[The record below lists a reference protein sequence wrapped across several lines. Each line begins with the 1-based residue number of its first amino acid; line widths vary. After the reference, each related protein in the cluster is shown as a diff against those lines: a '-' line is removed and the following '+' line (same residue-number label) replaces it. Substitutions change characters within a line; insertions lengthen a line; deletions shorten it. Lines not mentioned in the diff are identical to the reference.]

1 MCLYLRSVANGIG
14 DLTISF
20 HFFTNFSF
28 FFVGRVLRA
37 HFVGCHGSTLPSS
50 EKIST

>member
-28 FFVGRVLRA
+28 LFCGEGFEGPFCWV
-37 HFVGCHGSTLPSS
+37 SW
-50 EKIST
+50 